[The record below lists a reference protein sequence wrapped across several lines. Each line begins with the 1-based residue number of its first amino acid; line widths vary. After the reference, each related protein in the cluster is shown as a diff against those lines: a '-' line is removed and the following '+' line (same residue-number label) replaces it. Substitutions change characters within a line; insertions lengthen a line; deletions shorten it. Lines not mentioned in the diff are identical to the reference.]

1 MWRQICLL
9 LLVSV
14 LAACADQ
21 PEISRG
27 VTKQLDTDGI
37 VLGHFSKDGQ
47 WSVILDSHSQVKIF
61 DNHANRP
68 VFAVPKDKV
77 KTPVT
82 ALLLSND
89 KNMLV
94 IAGEN
99 LVSIWSISKQKLIT
113 NIPFAGVSPLAS
125 ISALALSDDNQRLLV
140 GMDDGSLNMA
150 DLFTKLNNR
159 FMPHQ
164 RPIQHLAFLPG
175 AERFISGGQ
184 DGKVAMWQFAS
195 PDALFER
202 QFDHRIT
209 SLTISDDGHQ
219 LFISDGLNA
228 QHVMDLEQQQQVSEL
243 HYMARFKMF
252 RQAKFIPGSNLL
264 ATSSSKSHL
273 SIWRYNDGEELGT
286 WSIQAKRKGATVVD
300 MYSPDANTLVTLN
313 SDGILETWALNQL
326 AQK

>member
-1 MWRQICLL
+1 MWRLFGLL
-9 LLVSV
+9 LLASV
-14 LAACADQ
+14 LPGCGEQ
-21 PEISRG
+21 PEISSG
-27 VTKQLDTDGI
+27 VTKQLDTDGV

-47 WSVILDSHSQVKIF
+47 WSVTLDSHSEVKIF
-61 DNHANRP
+61 DNNDNRT
-68 VFAVPKDKV
+68 VFAVPKDKI

-99 LVSIWSISKQKLIT
+99 LVSVWSTSKQKFIT

-125 ISALALSDDNQRLLV
+125 ISALALSNDNQRLLV

-159 FMPHQ
+159 FVPHQ
-164 RPIQHLAFLPG
+164 RPIKHLSFLPDS
-175 AERFISGGQ
+175 ERFVSGGQ

-209 SLTISDDGHQ
+209 SLTISDSGQQ
-219 LFISDGLNA
+219 LFVSDGLNA
-228 QHVMDLEQQQQVSEL
+228 QYVMDLEQQQQVSEL

-286 WSIQAKRKGATVVD
+286 WSIQAKRKGASVVD
-300 MYSPDANTLVTLN
+300 MYSPNSNTLVTLN